1 MRMKS
6 EEDGGGGVVEE
17 FCVGTVCMDGWM
29 CSVLCAVFFFN
40 WKFLKRGKVK

>member
-1 MRMKS
+1 MKS

-29 CSVLCAVFFFN
+29 CSLCSILF
-40 WKFLKRGKVK
+40 